1 MDRIRDRVAGLDV
14 HRDTVVACVRV
25 AAGGDVHTIKQSFS
39 TMSTGVAA
47 LAEWLADHEV
57 TTVVME
63 ATGVYWK
70 PVYYG
75 LEGLVSE
82 L

>member
-1 MDRIRDRVAGLDV
+1 
-14 HRDTVVACVRV
+14 
-25 AAGGDVHTIKQSFS
+25 
-39 TMSTGVAA
+39 MSTGVVA
-47 LAEWLADHEV
+47 LAGWLAGHEV

-75 LEGLVSE
+75 LEGLVSVA
-82 L
+82 